1 MKQYDV
7 VVMGAGITGLA
18 AAYAAARRGLKVA
31 VVEKDSKCVAAS
43 IRNFGFV
50 NVTGQRGGEHWQR
63 AMSSRDTW
71 AKLAPR
77 AGIEVV
83 HTGLLIPAY
92 RAEAAAVCEAF
103 LQTEMGEACRML
115 DEKKALQLVPNLQ
128 PGAECYLWSPH
139 ELRVESSQAMPQLA
153 SWLKEEY
160 EVAFHWST
168 TVQHVELPCV
178 TTSEGT
184 LKSRRF
190 IGCPGHDFSLIPQDA
205 LEEARL
211 QICTLQMLR
220 LDPSVEEA
228 LNTGVMSDLSLA
240 HYEGF
245 TALPEAAAL
254 QARLDAEM
262 EEVRQA
268 GIHVLAVGSAN
279 GSLVVGDSHTYGA
292 AETPFAR
299 NRYEQ
304 MILQGFDDVFCLPQ
318 RRVTERWMGSYASAA
333 DTVFTWQPSADSLLG
348 IAIGDTGAATGF
360 AFGEELVARIL
371 NE

>member
-7 VVMGAGITGLA
+7 VVMGAGIIGLA
-18 AAYAAARRGLKVA
+18 TAYAAARRGLKVA
-31 VVEKDSKCVAAS
+31 VVEKDSQCVGAS

-50 NVTGQRGGEHWQR
+50 TVTGQRAGEHWQR
-63 AMSSRDTW
+63 AMSSRDIW

-103 LQTEMGEACRML
+103 LQTEMGEACRLL
-115 DEKKALQLVPNLQ
+115 DEKKALQLVPSLQ
-128 PGAECYLWSPH
+128 PEAECYLWSPH
-139 ELRVESSQAMPQLA
+139 ELRVESHQAIPQLA
-153 SWLKEEY
+153 TWLKEEY
-160 EVAFHWST
+160 EVDFHWST
-168 TVQHVELPCV
+168 TVQHVELPCI

-190 IGCPGHDFSLIPQDA
+190 IGCPGHDFSLLPQEV
-205 LEEARL
+205 LTEARL

-220 LDPSVEEA
+220 LDSGVENA

-240 HYEGF
+240 RYEGF
-245 TALPEAAAL
+245 TALPEAATL
-254 QARLDAEM
+254 QQCLDEEM
-262 EEVRQA
+262 PDVLKA
-268 GIHVLAVGSAN
+268 GIHLITVGSAN
-279 GSLVVGDSHTYGA
+279 GSLVVGDSHAYGSV
-292 AETPFAR
+292 EMPFAR
-299 NRYEQ
+299 ARYEQ
-304 MILQGFDDVFCLPQ
+304 MILQAFDHVFDLPE
-318 RRVTERWMGSYASAA
+318 RRITERWVGSYASND
-333 DTVFTWQPSADSLLG
+333 DTVFTWQPSADSLIG
-348 IAIGDTGAATGF
+348 IITGGTGASTGF